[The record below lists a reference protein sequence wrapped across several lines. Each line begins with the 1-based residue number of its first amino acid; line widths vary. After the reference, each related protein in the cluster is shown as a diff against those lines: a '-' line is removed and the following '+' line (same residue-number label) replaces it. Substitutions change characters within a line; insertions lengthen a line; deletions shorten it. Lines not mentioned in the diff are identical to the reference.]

1 MAFNEWH
8 GFRYCNTS
16 VFKTEGT
23 EMNAVNW
30 AGPLMRSLCAAGLIA
45 AAPFASAAVLVS
57 QPFSAGGDSF
67 LSTFD
72 GGLINADSFSLVGA
86 VDVSSI
92 AWWGTAAAGGTG
104 FSVRIASTLDGLL
117 SGAAALNGSV
127 TSAATGDSDSAGQD
141 IFRFDLTLASL
152 LGLGSGTHYL
162 AIGYE
167 GQTSSPEWAWATGD
181 PGDGSSSYLDQPD
194 WIGAEPDMSLQ
205 IIGERR
211 QTVPE
216 PGTLALLGLAG
227 IGGLLAS
234 RRRR

>member
-117 SGAAALNGSV
+117 SASSLGGSV
-127 TSAATGDSDSAGQD
+127 SNASANATDSAQQA
-141 IFRFDLTLASL
+141 IYRFELTLAST
-152 LGLGSGTHYL
+152 LGLDAGTHYL

-167 GQTSSPEWAWATGD
+167 GQTSPPEWAWATGD
-181 PGDGSSSYLDQPD
+181 PGDGSSSYLDEQV

-227 IGGLLAS
+227 IGGLLA
-234 RRRR
+234 RRRRR

>member
-1 MAFNEWH
+1 MNGTVFATAI
-8 GFRYCNTS
+8 RQL
-16 VFKTEGT
+16 FKTEGA
-23 EMNAVNW
+23 EVNAGNW
-30 AGPLMRSLCAAGLIA
+30 GGPLMRSLCAAGLIA
-45 AAPFASAAVLVS
+45 AAPFASAAVPVS

-67 LSTFD
+67 LSSFD
-72 GGLINADSFSLVGA
+72 GGLINADSFTLGGA

-127 TSAATGDSDSAGQD
+127 TSAATGDRDSAGLD

-167 GQTSSPEWAWATGD
+167 GQTSPPEWAWAVGD
-181 PGDGSSSYLDQPD
+181 PGDGSSSYLDQQD
-194 WIGAEPDMSLQ
+194 WIQAEPDMSLEV
-205 IIGERR
+205 IGERR

-227 IGGLLAS
+227 LGGLLA
-234 RRRR
+234 RRRRS

>member
-1 MAFNEWH
+1 
-8 GFRYCNTS
+8 
-16 VFKTEGT
+16 
-23 EMNAVNW
+23 MNAVNW

-57 QPFSAGGDSF
+57 QPFSNGGDSF
-67 LSTFD
+67 SSTFD
-72 GGLINADSFSLVGA
+72 GGLINADSFTLDGA

-117 SGAAALNGSV
+117 SASSLGGSV
-127 TSAATGDSDSAGQD
+127 SNAPTNETDSAQRA
-141 IFRFDLTLASL
+141 IYRFELTLASA
-152 LGLGSGTHYL
+152 LGFGAGTHYL

-167 GQTSSPEWAWATGD
+167 DQTTAPEWAWATGAQGD
-181 PGDGSSSYLDQPD
+181 DDSSYWDGSQWVAAP
-194 WIGAEPDMSLQ
+194 PDMSLE

-227 IGGLLAS
+227 LGALLS
-234 RRRR
+234 RRRLLA